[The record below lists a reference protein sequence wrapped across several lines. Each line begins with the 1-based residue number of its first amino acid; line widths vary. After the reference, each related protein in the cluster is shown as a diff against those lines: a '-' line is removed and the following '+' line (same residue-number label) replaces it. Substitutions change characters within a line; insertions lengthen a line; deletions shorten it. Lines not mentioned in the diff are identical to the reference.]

1 MTQLISF
8 GRGLGLIL
16 VLDAALL
23 LSVLSRAPLSRIDEG
38 QIAEVSR
45 EMAAGGDW
53 ATPRIG
59 GIAFPAYPPLAY
71 WLFGASGS
79 IFGFNEFAMRLPT
92 ALAALA
98 LIAVVANLT
107 RRLAGAEA
115 GLTTA
120 MILATIPTFFVQ
132 SGVCRADVITML
144 FATAA
149 FDRFLAWA
157 EGSPSVA
164 PPEGAKE
171 GGKKTRDLALMYLF
185 TALGILAKGPLAI
198 AVLGLG
204 GLAWFLL
211 RREWKLLLAMKF
223 WIGIPATLLIV
234 VPWYYAM
241 HRLNGPGFLRANLL
255 QENVNALIEGFE
267 QKRPWYFYFRQVLLL
282 LPWLLLIPYAG
293 KMRRSPGVALS
304 AAWFGMVVLFFTISS
319 AKRINYMTYWC
330 PPLAMAAGTT
340 LAALCADAPQLL
352 RKGILGL
359 GGILA
364 AGGILVAALPTTLW
378 TGSGVSKIADR
389 LPLIGPQG
397 GLPGDRGRPD
407 GRPLRLRVLRQ
418 SAGQPREP
426 GARAVLP
433 PGGRESARGR
443 DPLRARARRRRGD
456 GPFLRRRR
464 AAAPRRGPRPL
475 PRRPAPAGKA
485 REGRKEHPDSRLDAG
500 PSGPIPVPFEGS
512 SMTTATARATML
524 PFSRP
529 SIGEEEIREV
539 TEDLRSGWITTGPR
553 TVQFEKDFAAY

>member
-1 MTQLISF
+1 MNQSISF

-293 KMRRSPGVALS
+293 KLRRSPGVALS

-389 LPLIGPQG
+389 LPLIGLLG
-397 GLPGDRGRPD
+397 AAGALAVAGIAWRRG
-407 GRPLRLRVLRQ
+407 
-418 SAGQPREP
+418 PREASL
-426 GARAVLP
+426 GIAGVLTAALFVYGYFVNP
-433 PGGRESARGR
+433 RVNPENLELAQ
-443 DPLRARARRRRGD
+443 
-456 GPFLRRRR
+456 FCRR
-464 AAAPRRGPRPL
+464 AAAKVPAGETL
-475 PRRPAPAGKA
+475 YVPAPDGAEGMVHFYVGAALPLRDGAPGLYLAGQPQQEKLVKDGKNIQILDSMLDH
-485 REGRKEHPDSRLDAG
+485 RGRSRYLLRVHP
-500 PSGPIPVPFEGS
+500 
-512 SMTTATARATML
+512 
-524 PFSRP
+524 
-529 SIGEEEIREV
+529 
-539 TEDLRSGWITTGPR
+539 
-553 TVQFEKDFAAY
+553 